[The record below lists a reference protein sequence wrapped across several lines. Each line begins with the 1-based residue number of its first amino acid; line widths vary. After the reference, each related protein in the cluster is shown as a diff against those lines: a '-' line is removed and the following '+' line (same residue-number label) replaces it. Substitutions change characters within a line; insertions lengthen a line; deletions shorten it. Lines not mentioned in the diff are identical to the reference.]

1 MAREKRK
8 LTFIC
13 MKHPN
18 VVEMIDGGY
27 DRDGETES
35 SERQQVRRVLE
46 KRFILPDGRSVPMFA
61 LAKEPQRLNVD
72 DKFDADL
79 LTDRNTGNYSLP
91 SQAWLKLRDTRL
103 DVAAA
108 KRRAAEGKADEILQ
122 RRVVDAVTALI
133 GSRDGDGNAPK
144 PKADNDKKGEKKGGQ
159 E

>member
-13 MKHPN
+13 IKHPN
-18 VVEMIDGGY
+18 TVEMIDGGY

-79 LTDRNTGNYSLP
+79 LTDRNTGSYSLP
-91 SQAWLKLRDTRL
+91 SAAWLQLREDRL
-103 DVAAA
+103 AVAAQ
-108 KRRAAEGKADEILQ
+108 KRRSAEGKADEILQ
-122 RRVVDAVTALI
+122 HRVVDAVTALI
-133 GSRDGDGNAPK
+133 GARDGDGDSK
-144 PKADNDKKGEKKGGQ
+144 KAAGGKKGGAQ
-159 E
+159 